1 MILSNC
7 LRLLRHRA
15 LNVGLEWLLG
25 FGLESVPESF
35 KIGPKRPLGGLFG
48 GLSGPKIGPK
58 RPLGG
63 LLGGSWGHLGSR
75 TVSRAK
81 KVPKREDSDP
91 LRAPL
96 LGAKIAQNSPLKPF
110 KI

>member
-1 MILSNC
+1 M
-7 LRLLRHRA
+7 
-15 LNVGLEWLLG
+15 NVGLAWLLG

-35 KIGPKRPLGGLFG
+35 KIGLKRPLGGLFG
-48 GLSGPKIGPK
+48 GLSGPKGPK

-63 LLGGSWGHLGSR
+63 VLGGSWGHLGSR
-75 TVSRAK
+75 TVSRTK
-81 KVPKREDSDP
+81 KVPQREDSDP

-96 LGAKIAQNSPLKPF
+96 LGAKIAQNSILKPF